1 MNGRY
6 RIDVEPW
13 GFMRF
18 TLSGLFDADVFAR
31 FVADREVAFAKLT
44 CAPNA
49 HLTLVDLR
57 QCKLQP
63 QVLADAFRRLMAE
76 PHRRSLRMAFVFGD
90 SPARMQVRR
99 LLADRNDICLFTD
112 EASAMGWLTEARGRA
127 AA

>member
-1 MNGRY
+1 MTTRY

-18 TLSGLFDADVFAR
+18 TLSGFFDHEVFAR
-31 FVADREVAFAKLT
+31 FVAEREKAFAKLT

-57 QCKLQP
+57 RCQLQP
-63 QVLADAFRRLMAE
+63 QVLAEAFKQLMSE
-76 PHRRSLRMAFVFGD
+76 SHRRSFRMAFVFGD

-99 LLADRNDICLFTD
+99 LLTERNDIGLFTD
-112 EASAMGWLTEARGRA
+112 EASAMGWLTDAGARA